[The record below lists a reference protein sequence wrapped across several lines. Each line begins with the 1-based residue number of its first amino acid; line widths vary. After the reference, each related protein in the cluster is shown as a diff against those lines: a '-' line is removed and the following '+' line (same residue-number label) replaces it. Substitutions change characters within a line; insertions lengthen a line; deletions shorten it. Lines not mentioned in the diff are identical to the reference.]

1 MATETQEQDSGL
13 KQTMIWLGA
22 MIAGVAV
29 VAYFYI

>member
-1 MATETQEQDSGL
+1 MATETEDGGL

-22 MIAGVAV
+22 MIAAVDV